1 MPAGETFSQV
11 SEVYESVFV
20 FARIKGRHFRTCKSI
35 IAFGASFVKFKP
47 YDIQDLCKILP
58 RFFIKTA

>member
-1 MPAGETFSQV
+1 MKLA
-11 SEVYESVFV
+11 EVYKNVFV

-35 IAFGASFVKFKP
+35 IAFGASFVKFKL

-58 RFFIKTA
+58 HFFIETV